1 MECLSDLKN
10 TLSTPS
16 RKRTHIFLGIGIFLI
31 VLIIII
37 ICVAASGGKKEDK
50 ESNPSSPEEGDIEGK
65 TPFDYYLNSKKYLYV
80 WSYPNAEN
88 LIKFLVDHKYSKIY
102 LYIGCIEWNL
112 DQLIKGEFYNSGDID
127 AKELIKRLIS
137 LNIEVEP
144 CIYINDNPNDFTNID
159 KAPEIAKALAEVQK
173 SLKFTALHFDVEP
186 QHNENLEALLK
197 MYEECRKYIKVSA
210 ILKPGWLNKEM
221 SSLESS
227 FTSAD
232 YYKKFK
238 DCETFIDAVM
248 TVTDY
253 SDLMAY
259 SNTYSTIDAFLDKYE
274 TIRKRHTSNIAKPVL
289 ELDPAADDDSTY
301 QRYKEDQDNF
311 FNYFVN
317 VSKKFDGVTIHHY
330 TSWYQDLY
338 CEKADSNY
346 YFGKPKKC

>member
-1 MECLSDLKN
+1 MECFSDLKN
-10 TLSTPS
+10 TLSVPS
-16 RKRTHIFLGIGIFLI
+16 KKRTHIFIGIAIFLI

-50 ESNPSSPEEGDIEGK
+50 ESKQSSPEEGDIEGK
-65 TPFDYYLNSKKYLYV
+65 TPFENYLNSKKYLYV

-102 LYIGCIEWNL
+102 LYVGCIEWNL

-173 SLKFTALHFDVEP
+173 SLKFTALLFDVEP

-259 SNTYSTIDAFLDKYE
+259 SNTYTTIDVFLDKYE
-274 TIRKRHTSNIAKPVL
+274 TIRKRHSSNIAKPVL
-289 ELDPAADDDSTY
+289 ELDPKIVTEGIAGEFKNNST
-301 QRYKEDQDNF
+301 KF
-311 FNYFVN
+311 FF
-317 VSKKFDGVTIHHY
+317 
-330 TSWYQDLY
+330 
-338 CEKADSNY
+338 
-346 YFGKPKKC
+346 

>member
-50 ESNPSSPEEGDIEGK
+50 ESKQSSPEEGGIEGK
-65 TPFDYYLNSKKYLYV
+65 TPFEHYLNSKKYLYV